1 MPKEKTELQ
10 SFLRLVNY
18 YRRFMRS
25 LSQVE
30 APSRDAA
37 NATSFLWNDECDA
50 EMGEVKRLITENLV
64 IAVPD

>member
-1 MPKEKTELQ
+1 
-10 SFLRLVNY
+10 
-18 YRRFMRS
+18 MRS